1 MELRT
6 ATIRDA
12 AVIAEFNVA
21 LAKETENLALDP
33 GVVRRGVEA
42 VLRDGSKGVYFAAYD
57 GEMVVGQL
65 MVTHEWSDWRN
76 GNFWWLQ
83 SVYVHPDHRSRG
95 VFKSLFAHALEQ
107 ARKNRE
113 VCGFRLYVDARNSKA
128 QEVYHRL
135 GLKKTEYEVMERI
148 FDR

>member
-42 VLRDGSKGVYFAAYD
+42 VLRDVSKGVYFAAYD

-83 SVYVHPDHRSRG
+83 SG
-95 VFKSLFAHALEQ
+95 
-107 ARKNRE
+107 
-113 VCGFRLYVDARNSKA
+113 
-128 QEVYHRL
+128 
-135 GLKKTEYEVMERI
+135 
-148 FDR
+148 